1 LSVCT
6 TTPRMN
12 VDNGVRIYKYTGE
25 ELSEVPWNNANYR
38 PDKLLEACFVPALD
52 NIYPDR
58 PQSPVPTGAGP
69 DAGSASVAAPVPV
82 AAAAKPAGR
91 YVPPSARKAGA
102 TSMSLAERMR
112 REKEVNTQGAQKV
125 DKKLA
130 SALSV
135 TSSSRG
141 PAAATAEPGK
151 TTSQLKREKKKAK
164 EAEQAKEQ
172 EEATRKAEE
181 EKTKLAAVVTQVDPE
196 KRARKIKKMLK
207 QIDDLKQKAASE
219 LNEDQ
224 KSKVDSEAELVAE
237 LASLGI

>member
-1 LSVCT
+1 
-6 TTPRMN
+6 
-12 VDNGVRIYKYTGE
+12 
-25 ELSEVPWNNANYR
+25 
-38 PDKLLEACFVPALD
+38 
-52 NIYPDR
+52 
-58 PQSPVPTGAGP
+58 
-69 DAGSASVAAPVPV
+69 
-82 AAAAKPAGR
+82 
-91 YVPPSARKAGA
+91 
-102 TSMSLAERMR
+102 
-112 REKEVNTQGAQKV
+112 
-125 DKKLA
+125 
-130 SALSV
+130 
-135 TSSSRG
+135 
-141 PAAATAEPGK
+141 
-151 TTSQLKREKKKAK
+151 LKREKKKAK